1 MKKFIMFLALVAMV
15 SCSKDDDSN
24 NVAEDDVA
32 GAQLYLK
39 SATVQYA
46 NGNPIEVEFEY
57 NDDKEL
63 TDLYLGTSHYEITY
77 KNGYVKI
84 FKSSNTT
91 LEFGYDNNNVLT
103 TITTDGVEQAVAY
116 DDEERSYTMGDV
128 VYTVNEDND
137 LSVAAYEG
145 QQGTFLGYD
154 AEKRGAIFNYPTKN
168 PFWIFTFISGP
179 SIFSNKACTSYGTT
193 EIENTFNDDG
203 YLIKAVYRL
212 GGVLQNTII
221 YTYEEL

>member
-77 KNGYVKI
+77 KNGYVKT
-84 FKSSNTT
+84 FENVNTNY
-91 LEFGYDNNNVLT
+91 EFDYDSNNVLT
-103 TITTDGVEQAVAY
+103 NITTDGVEQAVVY
-116 DDEERSYTMGDV
+116 DDEERSYTIGEM

-137 LSVAAYEG
+137 LASAANID
-145 QQGTFLGYD
+145 QQGIFIGYD

-168 PFWIFTFISGP
+168 PFWIFTFIGGP
-179 SIFSNKACTSYGTT
+179 SIFTNKACTTNGST

-212 GGVLQNTII
+212 GGVLQNSIT